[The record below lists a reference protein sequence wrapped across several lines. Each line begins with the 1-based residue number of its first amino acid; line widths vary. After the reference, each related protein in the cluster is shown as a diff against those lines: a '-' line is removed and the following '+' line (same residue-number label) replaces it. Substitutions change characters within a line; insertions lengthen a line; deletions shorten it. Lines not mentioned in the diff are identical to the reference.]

1 MPEPQQ
7 DARLAALAAFLQK
20 APALAGIRPIWVD
33 NLPALPFSG
42 GLFPGGRQPVALR
55 ADLLGRRRMRWR
67 ETFALRLKLPH
78 GRGSAPANAAR
89 LRSLAAWVAA
99 ESAAGKAPLFGN
111 TDPGSETLAALAGS
125 LETAGDIGTAVYC
138 VTLRAEY
145 TELYEGGQI

>member
-33 NLPALPFSG
+33 NLPAQPFSA
-42 GLFPGGRQPVALR
+42 GLFPGGRQPAALR

-78 GRGSAPANAAR
+78 GRGSAPANAAP

-99 ESAAGKAPLFGN
+99 
-111 TDPGSETLAALAGS
+111 
-125 LETAGDIGTAVYC
+125 
-138 VTLRAEY
+138 
-145 TELYEGGQI
+145 